1 MLHSYNDIDEF
12 SSSSS
17 HHVFSHYCEND
28 NESYS
33 SKYLPPLPPSS
44 SSSSLQT
51 NGKEIENN
59 NHNHNHHRNPPSV
72 IIGEPF
78 SALIHS
84 LIPSPQLLLHDTD
97 EQTIYDEYGFRI
109 DINENEQHYEIIPII
124 ENEQAKLKW
133 LTHLDTTYKLDVVHL
148 PLSEEE
154 IIQKIDPKQLRQ
166 DTKIPLLL
174 QQSLGIPTSLRAQ
187 MWMCLSGSVH
197 KKHQAKMSY
206 TDMLKQC
213 NNDSQLYSKQIEKDL
228 LRTLPTN
235 ACFMTMN
242 ASGISR
248 LRRILRTVAWLFPD
262 IGYCQGMGVICATL
276 LLLFEEEDAFWM
288 MCSIVED
295 LLPGQYYSVS
305 LFGVQVDIRVFRY
318 LIQQYLPNIH
328 KVFNEHDID
337 LTLICFQWFLT
348 LYSNVFH
355 TKFIYHLWDYFFF
368 YGSIILFQIGLMMLK
383 QYEEILMDFDNS
395 AQIFNFLCEVPQ
407 LFEYEYGTNERIFHD
422 LPKLFGLSSTIIE
435 THRKKYLAELMSQE
449 GFTINPK
456 MNLVNLP
463 KDILQRRQ
471 NQKST
476 SLNRSSR
483 FSFLNKSNLS
493 ANNTQALIERNI
505 TQTEMLVN
513 LREAI
518 LKIAK
523 HFKDNDSESYS
534 QQNIDLNVDYSI
546 ESHVKDH
553 EHYANI
559 SLQKCKRAKALLD
572 FECQDS
578 NELGF
583 KKNDILK
590 ILSMNDEHCW
600 IGELNGKHGWFPA
613 KFVQLVDER
622 SKLYSLAGDD
632 SINENISDL
641 VRGKLASCIKSIFEH
656 GLRKTPIVLGGV
668 CHPWLFIEE
677 AALHAINKDFDS
689 VYARLIL
696 CKTYRLDEDGRILT
710 PEELL
715 CRCIRSINYT
725 HNLAHAQ
732 MDVKLRSFI
741 SVGLN
746 EQVLHLWLETL
757 CSCTDI
763 INKWYLPWSFLRS
776 PCWVQIKCDL
786 RVLQQFS
793 FTLQQDFELPA
804 AYKQLDVLSSVRD
817 MLMKHHLFSWD
828 L

>member
-1 MLHSYNDIDEF
+1 MLNSFTNYEEF
-12 SSSSS
+12 SSP
-17 HHVFSHYCEND
+17 HHVFSNYCEND

-44 SSSSLQT
+44 KTSQINEKEANIPHRISSP
-51 NGKEIENN
+51 I
-59 NHNHNHHRNPPSV
+59 

-84 LIPSPQLLLHDTD
+84 LVPSPSLFLHDTD
-97 EQTIYDEYGFRI
+97 DQTIFDEYGFRI
-109 DINENEQHYEIIPII
+109 DINENEQQYEILPVR
-124 ENEQAKLKW
+124 ENEQAKFKW
-133 LTHLDTTYKLDVVHL
+133 LTHLDSTYKLDVVHL
-148 PLSEEE
+148 PLQERE
-154 IIQKIDPKQLRQ
+154 IFNKINPKHIRQ
-166 DTKIPLLL
+166 DTQLCLLL
-174 QQSLGIPTSLRAQ
+174 QQTFGIPTSIRPQ
-187 MWMCLSGSVH
+187 IWMCLSGSSH
-197 KKHQAKMSY
+197 KKYQAKTSY
-206 TDMLKQC
+206 NDMLKQC
-213 NNDSQLYSKQIEKDL
+213 NNDKQLYSKQIEKDL

-235 ACFMTMN
+235 ACFMTIN

-248 LRRILRTVAWLFPD
+248 LRRVLRAIAWLFPD

-276 LLLFEEEDAFWM
+276 LLFFEEEDAFWI
-288 MCSIVED
+288 MCAIVED
-295 LLPGQYYSVS
+295 LLPGQYYSAS

-318 LIQQYLPNIH
+318 LIQQYLPSIH
-328 KVFNEHDID
+328 DLFNEHDID

-355 TKFIYHLWDYFFF
+355 TKFLCHLWDYFFL
-368 YGSIILFQIGLMMLK
+368 YGSTILFQIGLIMLK
-383 QYEEILMDFDNS
+383 QYENLLVETNNS
-395 AQIFNFLCEVPQ
+395 AQIFNFLCELPQ
-407 LFEYEYGTNERIFHD
+407 LFEDEYGNNEQIFKD
-422 LPKLFGLSSTIIE
+422 LPTLFNLTSTIIE
-435 THRKKYLAELMSQE
+435 SHRKKYLAELMSQE

-456 MNLVNLP
+456 MNLINLP
-463 KDILQRRQ
+463 KDILQRRP
-471 NQKST
+471 NAKT
-476 SLNRSSR
+476 SSANR
-483 FSFLNKSNLS
+483 FSFMRKFQSNS
-493 ANNTQALIERNI
+493 THDQALIERNI

-523 HFKDNDSESYS
+523 HFKDNDPDSYN
-534 QQNIDLNVDYSI
+534 QENTDLNVDYSI

-553 EHYANI
+553 ERYANI
-559 SLQKCKRAKALLD
+559 SLQKCKRAKTLVD

-590 ILSMNDEHCW
+590 ILSMSDEHCW

-632 SINENISDL
+632 SADENISDL
-641 VRGKLASCIKSIFEH
+641 VRGKLATCIKSIFEH
-656 GLRKTPIVLGGV
+656 GLRKTPLILGGV

-741 SVGLN
+741 CVGLN

-757 CSCTDI
+757 CSCTEI

-793 FTLQQDFELPA
+793 FALQQDYELPV
-804 AYKQLDVLSSVRD
+804 AYRQLDVLSSVRD

>member
-1 MLHSYNDIDEF
+1 
-12 SSSSS
+12 
-17 HHVFSHYCEND
+17 
-28 NESYS
+28 
-33 SKYLPPLPPSS
+33 
-44 SSSSLQT
+44 
-51 NGKEIENN
+51 
-59 NHNHNHHRNPPSV
+59 
-72 IIGEPF
+72 
-78 SALIHS
+78 
-84 LIPSPQLLLHDTD
+84 
-97 EQTIYDEYGFRI
+97 
-109 DINENEQHYEIIPII
+109 
-124 ENEQAKLKW
+124 
-133 LTHLDTTYKLDVVHL
+133 
-148 PLSEEE
+148 
-154 IIQKIDPKQLRQ
+154 
-166 DTKIPLLL
+166 
-174 QQSLGIPTSLRAQ
+174 
-187 MWMCLSGSVH
+187 
-197 KKHQAKMSY
+197 
-206 TDMLKQC
+206 
-213 NNDSQLYSKQIEKDL
+213 
-228 LRTLPTN
+228 
-235 ACFMTMN
+235 
-242 ASGISR
+242 
-248 LRRILRTVAWLFPD
+248 
-262 IGYCQGMGVICATL
+262 MGVICATL

-328 KVFNEHDID
+328 RLFSEHDID

-355 TKFIYHLWDYFFF
+355 TKFTYRLWDYFFY

-383 QYEEILMDFDNS
+383 QYEENLCELSNS
-395 AQIFNFLCEVPQ
+395 AQIFNFLCELPQ
-407 LFEYEYGTNERIFHD
+407 LFEFEYGQNEQLFQE
-422 LPKLFGLSSTIIE
+422 LPKLYSLTSTMIDA
-435 THRKKYLAELMSQE
+435 HRKKYLAELMSQE

-456 MNLVNLP
+456 MTLLNLP
-463 KDILQRRQ
+463 KDIVQRRHH
-471 NQKST
+471 QKTADLDRST
-476 SLNRSSR
+476 SFFFRSK
-483 FSFLNKSNLS
+483 FLNST
-493 ANNTQALIERNI
+493 NNSQALIERNI

-523 HFKDNDSESYS
+523 HFKDNDFDGYA

-590 ILSMNDEHCW
+590 ILSMTDEHCW

-632 SINENISDL
+632 SVNENISDL

-656 GLRKTPIVLGGV
+656 GLRKTPTVLGEFQFEFKRIDFRFRSGGI

-741 SVGLN
+741 CVGLN

-757 CSCTDI
+757 CSCTEI

-804 AYKQLDVLSSVRD
+804 AYRQLDVLSSVRD

>member
-1 MLHSYNDIDEF
+1 MTKIFNSFNDADDF
-12 SSSSS
+12 SSTSD
-17 HHVFSHYCEND
+17 HVFSNYCEND
-28 NESYS
+28 NESYT
-33 SKYLPPLPPSS
+33 SKYLPPIPPPPSASLS
-44 SSSSLQT
+44 SQINSKENEIN
-51 NGKEIENN
+51 NG
-59 NHNHNHHRNPPSV
+59 HHKINSPV
-72 IIGEPF
+72 FIGEPF
-78 SALIHS
+78 SALLNS

-97 EQTIYDEYGFRI
+97 DQTIYDEYGFRI
-109 DINENEQHYEIIPII
+109 DIKESEQHYEIVPCI
-124 ENEQAKLKW
+124 ENEQAKLRW
-133 LTHLDTTYKLDVVHL
+133 LTHLDSTYKIDVVHWPL
-148 PLSEEE
+148 PEQELAE
-154 IIQKIDPKQLRQ
+154 KIDPKQMRQ
-166 DTKIPLLL
+166 DKKIATLL
-174 QQSLGIPTSLRAQ
+174 QQTCGIPSSIRAQ
-187 MWMCLSGSVH
+187 IWMCLSGSVH
-197 KKHQAKMSY
+197 KKCQAKMSY
-206 TDMLKQC
+206 AEMLKQC
-213 NNDSQLYSKQIEKDL
+213 NNDAQLYSKQIEKDL

-235 ACFMTMN
+235 ACFMRMN

-248 LRRILRTVAWLFPD
+248 LRRVLRAIAWLFPD

-276 LLLFEEEDAFWM
+276 LLSFEEDDAFWM

-305 LFGVQVDIRVFRY
+305 LFGAQVDIRVFRY

-328 KVFNEHDID
+328 KLFNDHDID

-355 TKFIYHLWDYFFF
+355 TKFVYNLWDYFFL
-368 YGSIILFQIGLMMLK
+368 YGSIILFQIGLVILK
-383 QYEEILMDFDNS
+383 QYEDVLIEFTNS
-395 AQIFNFLCEVPQ
+395 AQIFNFLCELPQ
-407 LFEYEYGTNERIFHD
+407 LFEYEYGKRERIFQD
-422 LPKLFGLSSTIIE
+422 LPKLFNLTSTTID
-435 THRKKYLAELMSQE
+435 TYRKKYLAELMSQE

-456 MNLVNLP
+456 MNLLNLP
-463 KDILQRRQ
+463 KDILQRRH
-471 NQKST
+471 NQKLQSTDRST
-476 SLNRSSR
+476 SFFSR
-483 FSFLNKSNLS
+483 NKSNLTS
-493 ANNTQALIERNI
+493 NTNQALIERNI

-523 HFKDNDSESYS
+523 HFKDNDSEGYA

-553 EHYANI
+553 EHYADI

-590 ILSMNDEHCW
+590 ILSMADEHCW

-632 SINENISDL
+632 SVNENISDL
-641 VRGKLASCIKSIFEH
+641 VRGKLSTCIKAIFEH
-656 GLRKTPIVLGGV
+656 GLRKSSTVLGGIS
-668 CHPWLFIEE
+668 HPWLFIEE

-689 VYARLIL
+689 VYARLVL

-725 HNLAHAQ
+725 HNLARVQ

-741 SVGLN
+741 CVGLN

-804 AYKQLDVLSSVRD
+804 AYRQLDVLSSVRD

>member
-1 MLHSYNDIDEF
+1 MTTMFNSFTNNDNF
-12 SSSSS
+12 SSLSSTS
-17 HHVFSHYCEND
+17 DHVFSYYREKD
-28 NESYS
+28 DTLYS
-33 SKYLPPLPPSS
+33 SKYPPQSTTI
-44 SSSSLQT
+44 QT
-51 NGKEIENN
+51 TTTDKNLN
-59 NHNHNHHRNPPSV
+59 NHNHDKLSSPV
-72 IIGEPF
+72 IIGTPF
-78 SALIHS
+78 SALINS
-84 LIPSPQLLLHDTD
+84 LIPSPEYLLNDND
-97 EQTIYDEYGFRI
+97 DQIIYDEYGFRI
-109 DINENEQHYEIIPII
+109 DINENEQQYEIEPII
-124 ENEQAKLKW
+124 ENETNKLKW
-133 LTHLDTTYKLDVVHL
+133 LTHLDSKYKIDVVHL
-148 PLSEEE
+148 P
-154 IIQKIDPKQLRQ
+154 IQDQELVHKIDSNQFRQ
-166 DTKIPLLL
+166 DSKIPILLK
-174 QQSLGIPTSLRAQ
+174 QSFGIPLSIRAQ
-187 MWMCLSGSVH
+187 IWMCLSGSLH
-197 KKHQAKMSY
+197 KKYQAKMSY
-206 TDMLKQC
+206 TDILKQS
-213 NNDSQLYSKQIEKDL
+213 NNDAQLYSKQIEKDL

-235 ACFMTMN
+235 ACFMSIN

-248 LRRILRTVAWLFPD
+248 LRRVLRAIAWLFPD
-262 IGYCQGMGVICATL
+262 IGYCQGMGVICASI

-305 LFGVQVDIRVFRY
+305 LYGVQVDIRVFRY
-318 LIQQYLPNIH
+318 LIEQHLPNIH
-328 KVFNEHDID
+328 NLLNEYDID
-337 LTLICFQWFLT
+337 LTLTCFQWFLT

-355 TKFIYHLWDYFFF
+355 VKFLYHLWDYFFL
-368 YGSIILFQIGLMMLK
+368 YGSIILFQIGLIIFK
-383 QYEEILMDFDNS
+383 QYEKKLIELTNS
-395 AQIFNFLCEVPQ
+395 TQIFNFLCELPQ
-407 LFEYEYGTNERIFHD
+407 LFEYEYDHNNEIFEE
-422 LPKLFGLSSTIIE
+422 LPKLFNLNLTIIDSY
-435 THRKKYLAELMSQE
+435 RKKYLAQLMSQE

-456 MNLVNLP
+456 MPLLNLP
-463 KDILQRRQ
+463 KDILQRRH
-471 NQKST
+471 NQKLKLTT
-476 SLNRSSR
+476 S
-483 FSFLNKSNLS
+483 SNNS
-493 ANNTQALIERNI
+493 QALVERNI
-505 TQTEMLVN
+505 IQTEILVN

-523 HFKDNDSESYS
+523 HFKDNDPDGYIE
-534 QQNIDLNVDYSI
+534 QNINLDVDYSI

-559 SLQKCKRAKALLD
+559 SLQKYRRAKALLD
-572 FECQDS
+572 FESQDS
-578 NELGF
+578 NELSF
-583 KKNDILK
+583 KRNDILK
-590 ILSMNDEHCW
+590 ILSMTDEDCW

-632 SINENISDL
+632 SVNEYISDL
-641 VRGKLASCIKSIFEH
+641 VRGKLATCIKAIFEH
-656 GLRKTPIVLGGV
+656 GLRKTPTVLGGI
-668 CHPWLFIEE
+668 CHPWLFVEE

-741 SVGLN
+741 CVGLN

-763 INKWYLPWSFLRS
+763 IKKWYLPWSFLRS

-793 FTLQQDFELPA
+793 FTLQQNLELPI
-804 AYKQLDVLSSVRD
+804 AYRQLDVLSDVRD
-817 MLMKHHLFSWD
+817 MLIKHHLFSWD